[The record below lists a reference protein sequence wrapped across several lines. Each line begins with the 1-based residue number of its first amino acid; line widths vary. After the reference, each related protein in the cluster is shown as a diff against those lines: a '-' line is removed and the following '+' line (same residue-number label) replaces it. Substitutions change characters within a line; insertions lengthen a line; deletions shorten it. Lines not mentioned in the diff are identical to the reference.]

1 MAANKLDPEGKA
13 TAPGITRLRPATASA
28 PRSVFVVLTHSDE
41 LLEQIGQVLD
51 EDSEV
56 RHADNEEEAR
66 QCADPRHA
74 TVMLVDARE
83 QVDPALVVER
93 LHVTDGS
100 TVIVVF
106 APAGSVTD
114 VARAIRGSAAFAVLP
129 IPVETEK
136 TRAVLQGA
144 GEEALARRALVTPVV
159 EAAPERPAVVPPLHE
174 ARVEPVAE
182 IEPVALPV
190 AGGAAPR
197 SGGVPRAAL
206 AVAAVLL
213 VAATAAWF
221 YLRDAGEP
229 TVPPEAASAVKRPQQ
244 QQQLSTASKEE
255 LLDRARV
262 AFHERRYTDPDG
274 DSALYYYRSVLAQ
287 DPQDAEAREG
297 LDRIG
302 SVLDGRLKSALAE
315 QRPQDAER
323 TLEQLRLIRPAD
335 PLLAATEAR
344 MVESRIGAALAR
356 GDLAQADT
364 LLRAAAASGVAPERL
379 APQREQLARLESAQ
393 RAEQLARLVN
403 ARIRDGQ
410 LLEPADDSA
419 KYHLGQLL
427 RLPNGKRLGTNA
439 SAELARAYAERGR
452 IAADQGQGREADL
465 WFAEARALGY
475 TPERTVAAPAAAMGT
490 TPIVSAPPAA
500 PEPTEPPVDARPAQ
514 VPAQAPR
521 SDPPVAAPAPPQA
534 SPADFKRTR
543 FVPPTY
549 PPQALARRQEGE
561 VRVRITVDTTGRVVD
576 ASVESGTP
584 PGVFDQAALNAVRKW
599 RFEPIVKGGRP
610 IEASVVTT
618 IRFRPEEAQR

>member
-1 MAANKLDPEGKA
+1 LAANKLDPEGNP
-13 TAPGITRLRPATASA
+13 TAPGITRLRPATARA

-66 QCADPRHA
+66 QFADPRHA

-93 LHVTDGS
+93 LHATDGS

-106 APAGSVTD
+106 APAGSVTE

-129 IPVETEK
+129 MPVETEK

-144 GEEALARRALVTPVV
+144 GEEALARRALVTPVL
-159 EAAPERPAVVPPLHE
+159 EAAPERPAVVPPLRE

-190 AGGAAPR
+190 AGGATPR
-197 SGGVPRAAL
+197 SGSVPRAAL
-206 AVAAVLL
+206 AAAAGLL

-221 YLRDAGEP
+221 YLRDTGEP
-229 TVPPEAASAVKRPQQ
+229 AAPPEAAVAASRP

-262 AFHERRYTDPDG
+262 AFHERRYSDPDG
-274 DSALYYYRSVLAQ
+274 DSALYFYRSVLAQ

-315 QRPQDAER
+315 QRTEDAER
-323 TLEQLRLIRPAD
+323 TLQQLRLIRPDD
-335 PLLAATEAR
+335 PALAATEAR
-344 MVESRIGAALAR
+344 MVENRIGAALAR
-356 GDLAQADT
+356 GDLAQAAT
-364 LLRAAAASGVAPERL
+364 LLRAATASGVAPERL
-379 APQREQLARLESAQ
+379 APQREQLTRLESAE
-393 RAEQLARLVN
+393 RAEQLARLVS
-403 ARIRDGQ
+403 ARIREGQ
-410 LLEPADDSA
+410 LLAPAGDSA
-419 KYHLGQLL
+419 KHHLDQLL
-427 RLPNGKRLGTNA
+427 RLPNGKRLGADA
-439 SAELARAYAERGR
+439 SAELARAFAERGR
-452 IAADQGQGREADL
+452 RAADQGQGSEADR
-465 WFAEARALGY
+465 WFAEARALGH
-475 TPERTVAAPAAAMGT
+475 TPERTVAAPAAAVAT
-490 TPIVSAPPAA
+490 TPVLPVTPAA
-500 PEPTEPPVDARPAQ
+500 PQPMEPPVATRPDPAG
-514 VPAQAPR
+514 AQAPR
-521 SDPPVAAPAPPQA
+521 SDPPAAAPPQPQA

-561 VRVRITVDTTGRVVD
+561 VRVRITVDTSGRVVD
-576 ASVESGTP
+576 ASVESATP
-584 PGVFDQAALNAVRKW
+584 AGVFDQAALNAVRKW
-599 RFEPIVKGGRP
+599 RFEPIVKNGRP
-610 IEASVVTT
+610 IEGSVVTT
-618 IRFRPEEAQR
+618 IRFQPEEAQR

>member
-1 MAANKLDPEGKA
+1 MAANKLDPEGNA
-13 TAPGITRLRPATASA
+13 AAPGIPRPRPATAGT

-51 EDSEV
+51 EDGEV

-66 QCADPRHA
+66 QFADPRHA

-93 LHVTDGS
+93 LHATDGS

-106 APAGSVTD
+106 APAGSVAD

-129 IPVETEK
+129 IPIESDK
-136 TRAVLQGA
+136 TRAVLEGA
-144 GEEALARRALVTPVV
+144 GEEAMARRALVTPVV
-159 EAAPERPAVVPPLHE
+159 EAAPERPAVASPPRT
-174 ARVEPVAE
+174 ASVVPVAE
-182 IEPVALPV
+182 IEPIAVPV
-190 AGGAAPR
+190 PGGATPR
-197 SGGVPRAAL
+197 SGGVPRIAL
-206 AVAAVLL
+206 AAVAALL
-213 VAATAAWF
+213 VAATVAWL
-221 YLRDAGEP
+221 YLRNADEP
-229 TVPPEAASAVKRPQQ
+229 TMPPEAAVAASRPP
-244 QQQLSTASKEE
+244 QQQLSTASKDE

-274 DSALYYYRSVLAQ
+274 DNALYYYRSVLAQ
-287 DPQDAEAREG
+287 DPQDGEAREG
-297 LDRIG
+297 LDRVG
-302 SVLDGRLKSALAE
+302 AVLDGRLKSALAE
-315 QRPQDAER
+315 QRTEDAQR
-323 TLEQLRLIRPAD
+323 TLKQLRLIRPDD
-335 PLLAATEAR
+335 PALAATEAR

-364 LLRAAAASGVAPERL
+364 LLHSAAASGVAPERL
-379 APQREQLARLESAQ
+379 APQREQLARLQSAQ
-393 RAEQLARLVN
+393 RAEQLARLVS

-419 KYHLGQLL
+419 QYHLGQLL

-452 IAADQGQGREADL
+452 RAADQGQGSEADR

-475 TPERTVAAPAAAMGT
+475 TPERTAAAPAAAAAT
-490 TPIVSAPPAA
+490 TSMVSAPPAA
-500 PEPTEPPVDARPAQ
+500 PPPTEPGVAARQDPVS
-514 VPAQAPR
+514 VQAPR
-521 SDPPVAAPAPPQA
+521 SDPPAAVPAQPQA

-543 FVPPTY
+543 FVPPAY

-576 ASVESGTP
+576 ASVDSATP
-584 PGVFDQAALNAVRKW
+584 AGVFDQAALNAVRKW

-618 IRFRPEEAQR
+618 IRFKPEEAQR